1 MAWTLDDLNKLKDA
15 IATGAKRVKYADKE
29 VEYNSFDDMIK
40 AKNLIEAELGL
51 NSGQKRRA
59 YPSYTKDL

>member
-29 VEYNSFDDMIK
+29 VEYNSFDDMVK
-40 AKNLIEAELGL
+40 AKNLIESELGL
-51 NSGQKRRA
+51 NSGQKRRS

>member
-29 VEYNSFDDMIK
+29 VEYKSFDDMVK
-40 AKNLIEAELGL
+40 AKNLIESELGL

>member
-40 AKNLIEAELGL
+40 AKNLIESELGL
-51 NSGQKRRA
+51 NSGQKRRS